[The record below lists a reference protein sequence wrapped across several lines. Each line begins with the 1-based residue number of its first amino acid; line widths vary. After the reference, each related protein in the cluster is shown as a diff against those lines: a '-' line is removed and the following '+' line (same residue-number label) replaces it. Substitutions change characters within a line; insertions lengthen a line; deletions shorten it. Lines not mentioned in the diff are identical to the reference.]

1 MDLKSRG
8 EKTTMRHLAPDNL
21 KNLRSSLS
29 QQLEI
34 VKLEN
39 KPQNTIRNAETDE
52 SKPSVIPTFS
62 SLPYRPRIQ

>member
-8 EKTTMRHLAPDNL
+8 EKISIRHLAPDNL
-21 KNLRSSLS
+21 KSLRLSLS

-39 KPQNTIRNAETDE
+39 GLEC
-52 SKPSVIPTFS
+52 SKPDNFQDSKNTVIPKFS
-62 SLPYRPRIQ
+62 SLPYRPRTQ